1 MLVLNVYKSKTI
13 KKILLQILRKNPFSD
28 NYSHFLPALEEAKN
42 VARAF
47 STYFYN
53 DNLKNEKRELAESNM
68 RYIFQ

>member
-1 MLVLNVYKSKTI
+1 MYTRAKQL
-13 KKILLQILRKNPFSD
+13 KKILLQMLRKNPFSD

-53 DNLKNEKRELAESNM
+53 DNLKNEKRELAESNI

>member
-1 MLVLNVYKSKTI
+1 MYTKAKQL

-28 NYSHFLPALEEAKN
+28 NYSHFLPALEVAKN

>member
-1 MLVLNVYKSKTI
+1 MYTRAKQL

-53 DNLKNEKRELAESNM
+53 DNLKNEKRELAENNI